1 MLERIIASSIR
12 HRGIVLLLAAAAA
25 VAGFFALQRIPVD
38 ALPDLSD
45 VQVIIYTEVPGQSPQ
60 VVEDQVTYPL
70 TTAMLSVPNAQA
82 VRGYSFF
89 GVSFVYVVFE
99 DGTDLYWGRSRVLE
113 QLATVD
119 NELPDGV
126 APVLGPDATGVGWVY
141 EYVLDGGDQYDLQ
154 QLRSLQDW
162 YLRYELASI
171 PGVAEVASIGGYV
184 KQYQVEVDPIKLA
197 AYDLPVSAVRD
208 ALVRG
213 NRDVGGSLIEMGE
226 TEYMVRGLGYIRSI
240 QDIEETPVGVDQ
252 NGTPILIR
260 NVAHVQIGPALR
272 RGIAEWNGDGET
284 VGGIVVMR
292 QGENAVDVIEAVKE
306 ELAVLS
312 SGLPDG
318 VTIRPAYDR
327 SGLIQ
332 SSISHLRQK
341 LIEESIIVAL
351 VVVLFL
357 LHLRSSLVV
366 ILSLPVAILVAFF
379 VMDIQG
385 LSANIMS
392 LSGIAIAIGAMVD
405 AAMVMVENAH
415 KHLERGQSEGA
426 GRWQQMQRAAQEVG
440 PSLFW
445 SLLIIAVSFLPVF
458 ALEAEEGRL
467 FKPLAYTK
475 TWAMAASALMAI
487 TVVPA
492 LMGFLIRGRIRSE
505 RNNPVSRILIAGYR
519 PMVRLSIRWRWW
531 VFGLG
536 AFVVASMAI
545 PVTRMGIE
553 FMPPLREGALLY
565 MPTTDPGISIA
576 KAREILQQSDR
587 IIMEFPEVEHVFG
600 KAGRAETATD
610 PAPLSMLE
618 TTIVLKPKSE
628 WRPGMTEEKLIREL
642 DRAVNIPGLV
652 NAWTM
657 PIRARLDMLSTG
669 IKTPV
674 GIGFMGPDLSTLEGL
689 AQEAAGVLEGM
700 PGTASV
706 FAEKAVGG
714 SFLDFTIRRQEAARY
729 GLNVD
734 DIQQVIQT
742 AIGGIDVTHTVE
754 GLERY
759 AVNLRYSRELRDN
772 IPALERV
779 LIATPTGAQIPLRYV
794 ADLSITDG
802 PAVIKSENGRQIA
815 WVYVDVRDMDVGT
828 YVFQARSAL
837 SEQISLPEGYTMTWG
852 GQFTH
857 IQRAARRLAL
867 VIPVTAIIIFVLLY
881 MTFRNLTASLIVLLS
896 VPMALAGGVWM
907 VYLLGYD
914 LSVAVAIGLIALA
927 GVAAETG
934 VVMILYLEQAWHR
947 ATHKVNVYRVV
958 MEGAVSRV
966 RPKMMTV
973 LAIIA
978 GLLPIMWSSGTGAD
992 VMKRIAAPMVGG
1004 MVTSTALTLLVIPAI
1019 YYIWRQRTTRRIRDG
1034 QSDVAE
1040 PDVGH

>member
-1 MLERIIASSIR
+1 MLERIIAGSIR
-12 HRGIVLLLAAAAA
+12 NRSIVLLVAAA
-25 VAGFFALQRIPVD
+25 VAIAGYFALQRIPVD

-45 VQVIIYTEVPGQSPQ
+45 VQVILYTEVPGQSPQ
-60 VVEDQVTYPL
+60 VVEDQVTFPL
-70 TTAMLSVPNAQA
+70 TTALLSVPRAQA
-82 VRGYSFF
+82 IRGYSFF

-119 NELPDGV
+119 NQLPGGI
-126 APVLGPDATGVGWVY
+126 APVLGPDATGVGWVF

-162 YLRYELASI
+162 YVRYELSSV

-184 KQYQVEVDPIKLA
+184 KQYQVEVDPVKLA
-197 AYDLPVSAVRD
+197 AYNLPVAAVRA

-213 NRDVGGSLIEMGE
+213 NRDVGGGLVEMGE
-226 TEYMVRGLGYIRSI
+226 KEYMVRGLGYIRSTR
-240 QDIEETPVGVDQ
+240 DIEDTAIGVDE

-260 NVAHVQIGPALR
+260 SVANVQTGPALR
-272 RGIAEWNGDGET
+272 RGIADWNGDGET

-292 QGENAVDVIEAVKE
+292 QGENALDVIAGVKE
-306 ELAVLS
+306 KLAELAF
-312 SGLPDG
+312 GLPEG
-318 VTIRPAYDR
+318 VTIKAAYDR
-327 SGLIQ
+327 SGLIHDAAR
-332 SSISHLRQK
+332 HLQLK
-341 LIEESIIVAL
+341 LIEECIIVAF
-351 VVVLFL
+351 VVLLFL

-366 ILSLPVAILVAFF
+366 ILSLPMALLTAFL
-379 VMDIQG
+379 VMDLQN

-415 KHLERGQSEGA
+415 KHLECKENQLES
-426 GRWQQMQRAAQEVG
+426 RWVTMQRAAQEVG
-440 PSLFW
+440 PALFW
-445 SLLIIAVSFLPVF
+445 SLLIITVSFLPVF
-458 ALEAEEGRL
+458 TLEAQEGRL

-475 TWAMAASALMAI
+475 TWAMAASALMAV

-492 LMGFLIRGRIRSE
+492 LMGILIRGRIRPE
-505 RNNPVSRILIAGYR
+505 RKNPVSRVLIAIYR
-519 PMVRLSIRWRWW
+519 PLVRAAVRHRWW
-531 VFGLG
+531 VLG
-536 AFVVASMAI
+536 AAALVTVSMAI
-545 PVTRMGIE
+545 PVSRMGSE

-576 KAREILQQSDR
+576 KAREILQQTDA
-587 IIMEFPEVEHVFG
+587 IIREFPEVEHVFG

-618 TTIVLKPKSE
+618 TTIVLKPPSE
-628 WRPGMTEEKLIREL
+628 WRSGMTEAKLIEQM
-642 DRAVNIPGLV
+642 DAAISIPGLV

-674 GIGFMGPDLSTLEGL
+674 GIGIMGPDLATLEHL
-689 AQEAAGVLEGM
+689 ASEAAALLEEI

-714 SFLDFTIRRQEAARY
+714 SFLDFTVRRLEAARY

-734 DIQQVIQT
+734 DIQQIIQT
-742 AIGGIDVTHTVE
+742 AVGGVNVTHTVE

-759 AVNLRYSRELRDN
+759 PVNVRYSRELRDN

-779 LIATPTGAQIPLRYV
+779 LITTPSGAQIPLRYV
-794 ADLSITDG
+794 ADLSISDG

-815 WVYVDVRDMDVGT
+815 WVYVDVRGTDVGT
-828 YVFQARSAL
+828 YVAQAKAAL
-837 SEQISLPEGYTMTWG
+837 SEQFQLPDGYSLAWG

-857 IQRAARRLAL
+857 IERAARRLGL
-867 VIPVTAIIIFVLLY
+867 VIPVTLMIIIVLLY
-881 MTFRNLTASLIVLLS
+881 MTFRNFTASLIVLLS
-896 VPMALAGGVWM
+896 VPLALTGGIWM
-907 VYLLGYD
+907 VYLMGYD
-914 LSVAVAIGLIALA
+914 FSVAVAIGLIALV

-947 ATHKVNVYRVV
+947 ASSRVNVYRVV
-958 MEGAVSRV
+958 LEGAVSRV

-978 GLLPIMWSSGTGAD
+978 GLLPIMWSTGTGSAM
-992 VMKRIAAPMVGG
+992 MKRIAAPMVGG
-1004 MVTSTALTLLVIPAI
+1004 MVTSVLLTLLVIPAI
-1019 YYIWRQRTTRRIRDG
+1019 YYIWRRRTLRSAPG
-1034 QSDVAE
+1034 QPVDVT
-1040 PDVGH
+1040 

>member
-12 HRGIVLLLAAAAA
+12 HRGVVLLVAAAIG
-25 VAGFFALQRIPVD
+25 VAGYFALQRIPVD

-45 VQVIIYTEVPGQSPQ
+45 VQVILYTEVPGQSPQ
-60 VVEDQVTYPL
+60 IVEDQVTFLL
-70 TTAMLSVPNAQA
+70 TTAMLAVPRAKT

-119 NELPDGV
+119 DQLPEGIS
-126 APVLGPDATGVGWVY
+126 PVLGPDATGVGWVY

-171 PGVAEVASIGGYV
+171 PGVAEVASIGGHV
-184 KQYQVEVDPIKLA
+184 KQYQVEVDPVKLA
-197 AYDLPVSAVRD
+197 AYNMSVGVVRE

-213 NRDVGGSLIEMGE
+213 NRDVGGSIVEMGE
-226 TEYMVRGLGYIRSI
+226 TEYIVRGLGYIRST
-240 QDIEETPVGVDQ
+240 QDIEETPIGVDEY
-252 NGTPILIR
+252 GTPVLIR
-260 NVAHVQIGPALR
+260 NVANVQTGPALR
-272 RGIAEWNGDGET
+272 RGIADWNGEGET

-292 QGENAVDVIEAVKE
+292 QGENAVDVIAAVKE
-306 ELAVLS
+306 RLAELDS
-312 SGLPDG
+312 SLPEG
-318 VTIRPAYDR
+318 VQIRAAYDR
-327 SGLIQ
+327 SELIGRAA
-332 SSISHLRQK
+332 SHLRLK
-341 LIEESIIVAL
+341 LIEECIIVAF
-351 VVVLFL
+351 VVLLFL
-357 LHLRSSLVV
+357 LHVRSSLVV
-366 ILSLPVAILVAFF
+366 ILSLPVALLAAFL
-379 VMDIQG
+379 VMDMQG

-415 KHLERGQSEGA
+415 KHLERGTGKNE
-426 GRWQQMQRAAQEVG
+426 GRWAVIQRAAQEVG

-445 SLLIIAVSFLPVF
+445 SLLIITVAFLPVF
-458 ALEAEEGRL
+458 ALEAQEGRL

-492 LMGFLIRGRIRSE
+492 LMGFLVRGRIRPE
-505 RNNPVSRILIAGYR
+505 RKNPVSRALIAVYR
-519 PMVRLSIRWRWW
+519 PLVRTAVRHRWW
-531 VFGLG
+531 VLGL
-536 AFVVASMAI
+536 AALIVASAVI
-545 PVTRMGIE
+545 PVSRMGRE

-576 KAREILQQSDR
+576 KAREILQLTDA
-587 IIMEFPEVEHVFG
+587 IIKEFPEVEHVFG

-618 TTIVLKPKSE
+618 TTIVLKPQSE
-628 WRPGMTEEKLIREL
+628 WRPGMTEAKLIEQM
-642 DRAVNIPGLV
+642 DAAINIPGLV

-674 GIGFMGPDLSTLEGL
+674 GIGIIGPDLAMLEDL
-689 AQEAAGVLEGM
+689 ASDAAGALEDM

-714 SFLDFTIRRQEAARY
+714 SFLDFTIRRREAARY

-742 AIGGIDVTHTVE
+742 AIGGIEVTQTIE
-754 GLERY
+754 GVERY

-779 LIATPTGAQIPLRYV
+779 LIATPSGAQIPLRYV
-794 ADLSITDG
+794 ADLTIRDG

-828 YVFQARSAL
+828 YVANAQERLAEQFQ
-837 SEQISLPEGYTMTWG
+837 LPEGYTLTWG

-857 IQRAARRLAL
+857 MQRAARRLTL
-867 VIPVTAIIIFVLLY
+867 VIPVTIAIIFVLLY
-881 MTFRNLTASLIVLLS
+881 MAFRNLTASLIVLLS
-896 VPMALAGGVWM
+896 IPLALSGGIWM
-907 VYLLGYD
+907 VSLLGYD
-914 LSVAVAIGLIALA
+914 FSVAVAIGVLALA

-934 VVMILYLEQAWHR
+934 VVMILYMEHAWHR
-947 ATHKVNVYRVV
+947 ASQKVNVYRVV
-958 MEGAVSRV
+958 LEGAVSRV
-966 RPKMMTV
+966 RPKIMTV
-973 LAIIA
+973 LAVIA
-978 GLLPIMWSSGTGAD
+978 GLLPIMWSSGTGAHM
-992 VMKRIAAPMVGG
+992 MKRIAAPMVGG
-1004 MVTSTALTLLVIPAI
+1004 MVTSTILTLLVIPVI
-1019 YYIWRQRTTRRIRDG
+1019 YFIWRSRTAKGLTDR
-1034 QSDVAE
+1034 
-1040 PDVGH
+1040 P